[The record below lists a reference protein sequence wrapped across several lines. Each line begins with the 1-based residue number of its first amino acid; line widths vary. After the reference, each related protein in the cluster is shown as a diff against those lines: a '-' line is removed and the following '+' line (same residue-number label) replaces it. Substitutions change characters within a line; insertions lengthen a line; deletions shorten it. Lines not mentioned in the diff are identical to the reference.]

1 MRPSV
6 PRAFSW
12 LSPTSNVPHS
22 VWNDPGGFRTH
33 DLRIKSP
40 LLYQLSYR
48 VLSAYKIHRKSIR
61 PVASLVAAKRS
72 NAGPATR
79 HSGAALKDHKYALT
93 QPWRTRRAET
103 DRDTSPLGK
112 EFVSRVTR
120 VTGANMPFT
129 FSKVNAVIRAVRMSR
144 QREVAAARMAALEES
159 NHLLQTQARQLE
171 HQTREARELAHE
183 LALTNEELRS
193 AMSEARKAWQAAD
206 AANRSKAE
214 FLAVMSHELRT
225 PLNSIGGYVDLLEM
239 ELRGPLTDSQKSD
252 LQRIKRGQQL
262 LLRIINDILNFTRL
276 EATEVKYDIIDVPLR
291 ALLTDLDAVVS
302 SLATA
307 KALHYDCAVP
317 PGGVFTRTDPDKL
330 RQILI
335 NLLSNAVKFTPAGG
349 RIKVSCATQEKTVS
363 ISVEDNGPG
372 IPAEKLEAVFEP
384 FVQLDRGL
392 TRTTEGTGLGL
403 AISRG
408 LARGMGAEITLK
420 SQLGKGSVFTLVLP
434 LVRTR
439 MTPSGS
445 IRAVHSS

>member
-1 MRPSV
+1 
-6 PRAFSW
+6 
-12 LSPTSNVPHS
+12 
-22 VWNDPGGFRTH
+22 
-33 DLRIKSP
+33 
-40 LLYQLSYR
+40 
-48 VLSAYKIHRKSIR
+48 
-61 PVASLVAAKRS
+61 
-72 NAGPATR
+72 
-79 HSGAALKDHKYALT
+79 
-93 QPWRTRRAET
+93 
-103 DRDTSPLGK
+103 
-112 EFVSRVTR
+112 
-120 VTGANMPFT
+120 MPFT
-129 FSKVNAVIRAVRMSR
+129 FPKVNAVIRAVRLSH
-144 QREVAAARMAALEES
+144 QREVAAARLAALEES
-159 NHLLQTQARQLE
+159 NHLLQTQATQLE
-171 HQTREARELAHE
+171 HQTKEARELAHE

-252 LQRIKRGQQL
+252 LQRIKRGQQH

-276 EATEVKYDIIDVPLR
+276 EATEVKYEIIDVPLR
-291 ALLTDLDAVVS
+291 ALLADLDAVVS

-307 KALHYDCAVP
+307 KELEYHCDVP
-317 PGGVFTRTDPDKL
+317 PGGVFARTDPDKL
-330 RQILI
+330 RQIML

-349 RIKVSCATQEKTVS
+349 RIKVSCAAHEKTVS

-372 IPAEKLEAVFEP
+372 IPADKLEAVFEP

-408 LARGMGAEITLK
+408 LARGMGAEITLT
-420 SQLGKGSVFTLVLP
+420 SQVGKGSVFTLVLP

-439 MTPSGS
+439 ATPAGGVK
-445 IRAVHSS
+445 ALQPG

>member
-1 MRPSV
+1 
-6 PRAFSW
+6 
-12 LSPTSNVPHS
+12 
-22 VWNDPGGFRTH
+22 
-33 DLRIKSP
+33 
-40 LLYQLSYR
+40 
-48 VLSAYKIHRKSIR
+48 
-61 PVASLVAAKRS
+61 
-72 NAGPATR
+72 
-79 HSGAALKDHKYALT
+79 
-93 QPWRTRRAET
+93 
-103 DRDTSPLGK
+103 
-112 EFVSRVTR
+112 
-120 VTGANMPFT
+120 MPFT
-129 FSKVNAVIRAVRMSR
+129 FSKVNAVIRAVRLSR

-159 NHLLQTQARQLE
+159 NHLLQAQARQLE
-171 HQTREARELAHE
+171 HQTKEARELAHE

-193 AMSEARKAWQAAD
+193 AMSEARNAWQAAD

-252 LQRIKRGQQL
+252 LQRIKRGQEH
-262 LLRIINDILNFTRL
+262 LLRLISDILNFTRL
-276 EATEVKYDIIDVPLR
+276 EATEVKYEIIDVPLR
-291 ALLTDLDAVVS
+291 ALLADLDAVVS

-307 KALHYDCAVP
+307 KALEYHCDVP

-372 IPAEKLEAVFEP
+372 IPVDKLEAVFEP

-403 AISRG
+403 PISRG
-408 LARGMGAEITLK
+408 LARGMGAEITLQ
-420 SQLGKGSVFTLVLP
+420 SQLGKGSVFTLLLP

-439 MTPSGS
+439 MTPSGG

>member
-1 MRPSV
+1 
-6 PRAFSW
+6 
-12 LSPTSNVPHS
+12 
-22 VWNDPGGFRTH
+22 
-33 DLRIKSP
+33 
-40 LLYQLSYR
+40 
-48 VLSAYKIHRKSIR
+48 
-61 PVASLVAAKRS
+61 
-72 NAGPATR
+72 
-79 HSGAALKDHKYALT
+79 
-93 QPWRTRRAET
+93 
-103 DRDTSPLGK
+103 
-112 EFVSRVTR
+112 
-120 VTGANMPFT
+120 MPFT
-129 FSKVNAVIRAVRMSR
+129 FSKVNAVIRAVRLSR

-159 NHLLQTQARQLE
+159 NNLLQTQARQLE
-171 HQTREARELAHE
+171 DQTREARELAHE

-225 PLNSIGGYVDLLEM
+225 PLNSIGGYVELLEM
-239 ELRGPLTDSQKSD
+239 ELRGPLNESQRSD
-252 LQRIKRGQQL
+252 LQRIKRGQEHL
-262 LLRIINDILNFTRL
+262 LHIINDILNFTRL
-276 EATEVKYDIIDVPLR
+276 EATEVKYDVIEVPVR

-302 SLATA
+302 SLARA
-307 KALHYDCAVP
+307 KSLEYKCDVP

-330 RQILI
+330 RQIMI

-349 RIKVSCATQEKTVS
+349 CIKVACSTQEKTIS

-372 IPAEKLEAVFEP
+372 IPADKLEAVFEP

-408 LARGMGAEITLK
+408 LARGMGAEITLR

-439 MTPSGS
+439 LTPTGGVKA
-445 IRAVHSS
+445 IHSY

>member
-1 MRPSV
+1 
-6 PRAFSW
+6 
-12 LSPTSNVPHS
+12 
-22 VWNDPGGFRTH
+22 
-33 DLRIKSP
+33 
-40 LLYQLSYR
+40 
-48 VLSAYKIHRKSIR
+48 
-61 PVASLVAAKRS
+61 
-72 NAGPATR
+72 
-79 HSGAALKDHKYALT
+79 
-93 QPWRTRRAET
+93 
-103 DRDTSPLGK
+103 
-112 EFVSRVTR
+112 
-120 VTGANMPFT
+120 MPFT
-129 FSKVNAVIRAVRMSR
+129 FSKVNAVIRAVRLSR
-144 QREVAAARMAALEES
+144 QREVAAARLAALEES

-171 HQTREARELAHE
+171 HQTKEARELAHE

-252 LQRIKRGQQL
+252 LQRIKRGQQH
-262 LLRIINDILNFTRL
+262 LLRLINDILNFTRL
-276 EATEVKYDIIDVPLR
+276 EATEVKYEIIDVPLR
-291 ALLTDLDAVVS
+291 ALLADLDAVVS

-307 KALHYDCAVP
+307 KELDYDCDVP
-317 PGGVFTRTDPDKL
+317 PSGVFTRTDPDKL
-330 RQILI
+330 RQIMI

-349 RIKVSCATQEKTVS
+349 RIQVSCATQENTVS

-372 IPAEKLEAVFEP
+372 IPADKFEAIFEP

-420 SQLGKGSVFTLVLP
+420 SRVGEGSVFTLVLP

-439 MTPSGS
+439 ATPAGGV
-445 IRAVHSS
+445 RAVHSG